1 MKKRKIIT
9 AALAMTLS
17 AATAT
22 TGIVSNP
29 QVYVQAAENT
39 TVKKLADSS
48 VFGFY
53 YANDAYGN
61 LECTTDKTL
70 EYSSYE
76 EAVSKVSEITK
87 KIIQENAYENYS
99 FNFPVKI
106 NSDNKIEKIENDQ
119 INKDLEN
126 EVIQKVDTQ

>member
-48 VFGFY
+48 VSGFFY
-53 YANDAYGN
+53 
-61 LECTTDKTL
+61 
-70 EYSSYE
+70 
-76 EAVSKVSEITK
+76 
-87 KIIQENAYENYS
+87 Q
-99 FNFPVKI
+99 
-106 NSDNKIEKIENDQ
+106 
-119 INKDLEN
+119 
-126 EVIQKVDTQ
+126 

>member
-48 VFGFY
+48 VSGFFY
-53 YANDAYGN
+53 QYDKYGDVQ
-61 LECTTDKTL
+61 CTTEKTMYTHLMMRQSKTL
-70 EYSSYE
+70 ELWQKRFIWKTSM
-76 EAVSKVSEITK
+76 I
-87 KIIQENAYENYS
+87 
-99 FNFPVKI
+99 NFR
-106 NSDNKIEKIENDQ
+106 
-119 INKDLEN
+119 
-126 EVIQKVDTQ
+126 